1 MVRPYGHCEF
11 LRSQNSSPLSQLEF
25 KMLDQL
31 NLTTIIAFPWV
42 VPVVCGCTV
51 AIVAIVAGTIKDVL
65 TKNAGINLTRAMV
78 EQGYSIE
85 QIDHVLSERA
95 CMGHPRR

>member
-1 MVRPYGHCEF
+1 
-11 LRSQNSSPLSQLEF
+11 
-25 KMLDQL
+25 MLDQL
-31 NLTTIIAFPWV
+31 NLTSIIAFPWV

-65 TKNAGINLTRAMV
+65 RNNAGINLTRSMV

-85 QIDHVLSERA
+85 QIDHVLSEQA
-95 CMGHPRR
+95 STFHPRR